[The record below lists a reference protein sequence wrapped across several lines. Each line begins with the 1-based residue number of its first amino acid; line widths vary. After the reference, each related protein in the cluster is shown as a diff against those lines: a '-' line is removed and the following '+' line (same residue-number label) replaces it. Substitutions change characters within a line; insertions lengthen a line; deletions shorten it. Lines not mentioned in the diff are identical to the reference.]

1 MKILGISGSLR
12 KNAYNT
18 LLLEAAAETL
28 PKGITLEICGISDI
42 CLYNEDLDSAKK
54 PEAVVRFLNKIHDA
68 DGLLFATPE
77 YNHSIPGGLK
87 NAIDWA
93 SRPAFESVL
102 KAKPCGIISAAK
114 SPIGGARAQA
124 DLKNILDSTLSPV
137 YPSVEYLLGLAHEKF
152 DMHGK
157 LIDETASRR
166 LQRYMTGFIDWIQQQ
181 KN

>member
-18 LLLEAAAETL
+18 QLLYAAAQLL
-28 PKGITLEICGISDI
+28 PDSTELEVITIGNI
-42 CLYNEDLDSAKK
+42 CLYNEDMDGEVKPDTVSFFLSAIQS
-54 PEAVVRFLNKIHDA
+54 ADA
-68 DGLLFATPE
+68 LLFATPE

-102 KAKPCGIISAAK
+102 KAKPCGIISAAM

-124 DLKNILDSTLSPV
+124 DLKNVLDSTLSLI
-137 YPSVEYLLGLAHEKF
+137 YPSIEFLLGSAHEKF
-152 DMHGK
+152 DVNGN
-157 LIDETASRR
+157 LIDETALRH
-166 LQRYMTGFIDWIQQQ
+166 LQRYLNGFTQWLERQH
-181 KN
+181 

>member
-1 MKILGISGSLR
+1 MRILGISGSLR

-18 LLLEAAAETL
+18 QLLHHVAQLL
-28 PKGITLEICGISDI
+28 PASSNLEIYSIGNI
-42 CLYNEDLDSAKK
+42 CLYNEDIDGDSK
-54 PEAVVRFLNKIHDA
+54 PDEVLAFLSAIKSADA
-68 DGLLFATPE
+68 LLFATPE

-93 SRPAFESVL
+93 SRPAFDSVL

-137 YPSVEYLLGLAHEKF
+137 YPSVEYLLGMAHEKF
-152 DMHGK
+152 NSSGY
-157 LIDETASRR
+157 LIDETAIRR
-166 LQRYMTGFIDWIQQQ
+166 LQNYIKGFIHWLEQ
-181 KN
+181 

>member
-1 MKILGISGSLR
+1 MNILGISGSLR

-18 LLLEAAAETL
+18 QLLQVAAGLL
-28 PKGITLEICGISDI
+28 PESSHLEIIGIGDI
-42 CLYNEDLDSAKK
+42 CLYNEDLDGEIK
-54 PEAVVRFLNKIHDA
+54 PESVSRFLSAIRSADA
-68 DGLLFATPE
+68 LLFATPE

-102 KAKPCGIISAAK
+102 KSKPCGIISAAM

-137 YPSVEYLLGLAHEKF
+137 FPSVEYLLGLAHEKF
-152 DMHGK
+152 DDMGH
-157 LIDETASRR
+157 LTDETALRR
-166 LQRYMTGFIDWIQQQ
+166 LRRYLVGFINWAEHV
-181 KN
+181 